1 MKQWSRRLGGTLQ
14 KITSGRK
21 RCFVF
26 SKWIIFFFIYT
37 GDRCVQSRRCF
48 AGPKVEVCG
57 ILLHER
63 TAFYQQLFSGF
74 LFLSGWWRWGELFSP
89 QAAQL
94 GLACWQRT
102 GDSSNF
108 LIQHFS
114 DASWRNPHP
123 GSALPF
129 FVVSFLQTLVCWGG
143 GGHDILRVQL
153 TQCIRRIAQ
162 LGKINRIK
170 KLHRKRGW
178 KPTTQGFFLLTGSFC
193 CLCCDSGVDEMPI
206 CRLVIKQLRW
216 LTFIVSPH

>member
-21 RCFVF
+21 RSFVF
-26 SKWIIFFFIYT
+26 SKWIIFFLIYT

-57 ILLHER
+57 IPLHER

-74 LFLSGWWRWGELFSP
+74 LFLFGWWRWGELFSP

-123 GSALPF
+123 GSASPF

-143 GGHDILRVQL
+143 ARY
-153 TQCIRRIAQ
+153 IAGSADAVHSQ
-162 LGKINRIK
+162 DRASSE
-170 KLHRKRGW
+170 KRLN
-178 KPTTQGFFLLTGSFC
+178 KPCGQTPHSLELPAANLAAAIFLLVPGQSSPMPDQESF
-193 CLCCDSGVDEMPI
+193 
-206 CRLVIKQLRW
+206 QLR
-216 LTFIVSPH
+216 LLMSQITQNLDP